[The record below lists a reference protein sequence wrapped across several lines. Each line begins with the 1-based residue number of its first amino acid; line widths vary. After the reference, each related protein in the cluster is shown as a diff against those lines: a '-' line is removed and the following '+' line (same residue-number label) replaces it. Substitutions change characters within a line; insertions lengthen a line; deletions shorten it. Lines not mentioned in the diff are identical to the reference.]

1 MNQTEL
7 INEYVNQLA
16 NNYKQAMVDKI
27 MMTTQINL
35 LQKQVE
41 DLTKQLQEKID
52 KEEKAAKKN
61 KKESVEENSFT
72 N

>member
-16 NNYKQAMVDKI
+16 NNYKQAMIDKV

-52 KEEKAAKKN
+52 KEEKVAKKN
-61 KKESVEENSFT
+61 KKESPEENLFT

>member
-16 NNYKQAMVDKI
+16 NSYKQAMVDKI

-41 DLTKQLQEKID
+41 DLTNQLQEKID

>member
-16 NNYKQAMVDKI
+16 NNYKQAMIDKV

-52 KEEKAAKKN
+52 KEEKVAKKN
-61 KKESVEENSFT
+61 KKESVEENLFT

>member
-41 DLTKQLQEKID
+41 DLTKKLQEKID
-52 KEEKAAKKN
+52 KEEKAAKKS
-61 KKESVEENSFT
+61 KKEVEENSFT